1 MQCSCAGAVKK
12 PGMTASKAAMER
24 EAEEDMA
31 GQLTGPAT
39 LNKEQRFLLYRINKL
54 GSCIFYR

>member
-1 MQCSCAGAVKK
+1 MQCSCAGVVKK

-54 GSCIFYR
+54 NSCTY